1 MMFPDWKLQ
10 ELLAL
15 IRHRYPDWES
25 FSHPAFVAEET
36 APKRASVQKAQQLL
50 SQSALDALLA
60 QGDFDG
66 FVDRLNRLAK
76 DNNLLWRLAPSSG
89 DTAVLYHPN
98 LDTPT
103 FCVQMRNLLYG
114 DRPSPERLQTFSDY
128 LKEQDLPNKW
138 PFATYYLFL
147 CHPDADMFVKPRTAR
162 WFLKFTWA
170 EEPEEELALKT
181 KVLISMFPGAGSYG
195 ALLAHSAELRQA
207 LSPFGAR
214 DMVDV
219 QSFVWVCEQ
228 ESREQSGRLDARG
241 QVELDVPPTLSVLPM
256 PVAYQ
261 VAAPT
266 AVLHETAVPEPPAPL
281 PSPTEPVSPY
291 TLANCAAE
299 TGWPEAELQ
308 RWVNAMQ
315 RKGQAILY
323 GPPGTGKTFMAQ
335 KLAQYLAG
343 QGDGFW
349 ELVQFH
355 PAYTYEAFVQGIR
368 PFTDDSGH
376 LHYELV
382 HGRFRQFCARAAQHS
397 GPCVLVIDEINRA
410 NLASVFGELMYL
422 LEYRQAAI
430 ELAEGGYAAGQSTT
444 RFSIP
449 ANVYLIGTM
458 NTADRSIAL
467 VDHALRRRFA
477 FIHLPPDAQTLRHY
491 HQHTGCNPDALIK
504 IVERLNRQ
512 IADPHYALGYTFFM
526 HPALPTHLEAIWRM
540 EIEPYLEE
548 YFFDQP
554 DQVELFRWAKIRQ
567 DLLDLLDS

>member
-1 MMFPDWKLQ
+1 MFPDWKLQ

-15 IRHRYPDWES
+15 MRRRYPDWES
-25 FSHPAFVAEET
+25 FSHPAFVADEIT
-36 APKRASVQKAQQLL
+36 TKRASVKKAGQML
-50 SQSALDALLA
+50 SQSALDDLLS

-66 FVDRLNRLAK
+66 FIDRLNRLAK
-76 DNNLLWRLAPSSG
+76 DNNLLWRLAPASG
-89 DTAVLYHPN
+89 DTAVLYHPA

-103 FCVQMRNLLYG
+103 FCTHLRNLLYG
-114 DRPSPERLQTFSDY
+114 DRSSPERLQTFSDY

-147 CHPDADMFVKPRTAR
+147 CHPDSDIFVKPRTAR
-162 WFLKFTWA
+162 WFLKFVWA
-170 EEPEEELALKT
+170 EGPDDDTALKT
-181 KVLISMFPGAGSYG
+181 KILISMAPGAGSYE
-195 ALLAHSAELRQA
+195 AVLTHAAELRQA
-207 LSPFGAR
+207 LAPFGVQ

-219 QSFVWVCEQ
+219 QSFIWVCEQ

-241 QVELDVPPTLSVLPM
+241 QVELDVPPALPAL
-256 PVAYQ
+256 PIAYQ
-261 VAAPT
+261 VAAPV
-266 AVLHETAVPEPPAPL
+266 AVLQETAASTVLSASVPT
-281 PSPTEPVSPY
+281 PTTTSPY
-291 TLANCAAE
+291 ALVDCAAE
-299 TGWPEAELQ
+299 TGWPEEELQ
-308 RWVNAMQ
+308 RWVGAIQ
-315 RKGQAILY
+315 RKGQGILY

-368 PFTDDSGH
+368 PFTDDNGH

-382 HGRFRQFCARAAQHS
+382 DGRFRQFCARAAQHT
-397 GPCVLVIDEINRA
+397 GPCVLIIDEINRA

-422 LEYRQAAI
+422 LEYRHAAI
-430 ELAEGGYAAGQSTT
+430 ELAEGGQTTT

-449 ANVYLIGTM
+449 ANVHLIGTM

-477 FIHLPPDAQTLRHY
+477 FIHLPPNAQTLRHY
-491 HQHTGCNPDALIK
+491 HQRAGYNLDALIK
-504 IVERLNRQ
+504 MVERLNRQ
-512 IADPHYALGYTFFM
+512 IADPHYALGYAFFM
-526 HPALPTHLEAIWRM
+526 HPELSTHLEAIWRM

-554 DQVELFRWAKIRQ
+554 DQVEMFRWSKIHKEIPG
-567 DLLDLLDS
+567 L

>member
-1 MMFPDWKLQ
+1 MFPDWKLQ

-15 IRHRYPDWES
+15 VRRRYPDWES
-25 FSHPAFVAEET
+25 LAHPAFVADEI

-50 SQSALDALLA
+50 SQQVLDDLLA

-66 FVDRLNRLAK
+66 FIDRLNRLAK
-76 DNNLLWRLAPSSG
+76 DNTLLWRLAPASG
-89 DTAVLYHPN
+89 DTAVLYHPA
-98 LDTPT
+98 LDAPT
-103 FCVQMRNLLYG
+103 FCTHLRNLLYG
-114 DRPSPERLQTFSDY
+114 DRAAPERLQTFSDY

-147 CHPDADMFVKPRTAR
+147 CHPDSDLFVKPRTAR
-162 WFLKFTWA
+162 WFLKFMWA
-170 EEPEEELALKT
+170 EGPDDDAALKT
-181 KVLISMFPGAGSYG
+181 KVLISMAPGAGSYA
-195 ALLAHSAELRQA
+195 ALLTHAAELRHA
-207 LSPFGAR
+207 LVPFGAR

-241 QVELDVPPTLSVLPM
+241 QVELDVPPPLPVLPI
-256 PVAYQ
+256 AYQ
-261 VAAPT
+261 AVAPV
-266 AVLHETAVPEPPAPL
+266 AVLHETAVTPPFHTTPPESSTTA
-281 PSPTEPVSPY
+281 Y
-291 TLANCAAE
+291 TLADCAAE
-299 TGWPEAELQ
+299 TGWPEEELQ
-308 RWVNAMQ
+308 RWLNALQ

-335 KLAQYLAG
+335 KLAQHLAS

-368 PFTDDSGH
+368 PLTDADGH

-382 HGRFRQFCARAAQHS
+382 HGRFRHFCARAAQAS
-397 GPCVLVIDEINRA
+397 GPGVLIIDEINRA

-430 ELAEGGYAAGQSTT
+430 QLAEDSHMST
-444 RFSIP
+444 RFHIP
-449 ANVYLIGTM
+449 ANVYLLGTM

-477 FIHLPPDAQTLRHY
+477 FIHLPPNPETLRHY
-491 HQHTGCNPDALIK
+491 HRQTGYNPDALIQL
-504 IVERLNRQ
+504 VERINRQ
-512 IADPHYALGYTFFM
+512 IVDPHYALGYSFFM
-526 HPALPTHLEAIWRM
+526 HPALPDHLEDIWHM

-548 YFFDQP
+548 QFFDKP
-554 DQVELFRWAKIRQ
+554 DQVELLRWSKIDQ
-567 DLLDLLDS
+567 DLSGLS

>member
-1 MMFPDWKLQ
+1 MFPDWKLQ

-15 IRHRYPDWES
+15 VRRRYPDWES
-25 FSHPAFVAEET
+25 FSHPAFVADEI
-36 APKRASVQKAQQLL
+36 AYKQASAQKAQQLL
-50 SQSALDALLA
+50 SQSALDGLLS

-66 FVDRLNRLAK
+66 FIDRLNRLAK
-76 DNNLLWRLAPSSG
+76 DNNLLWRLAPASG
-89 DTAVLYHPN
+89 DTAVLYHPG

-103 FCVQMRNLLYG
+103 FCTHMRNLLYG
-114 DRPSPERLQTFSDY
+114 DRPAPERLQTFSDY
-128 LKEQDLPNKW
+128 LKEHDLPNKW

-147 CHPDADMFVKPRTAR
+147 CHPDSDIFVKPRTAR
-162 WFLKFTWA
+162 WFLKFVWA
-170 EEPEEELALKT
+170 EGPDDDTALKT
-181 KVLISMFPGAGSYG
+181 KVLISMAPGAGSYG
-195 ALLAHSAELRQA
+195 ALLAHAAELRDVLA
-207 LSPFGAR
+207 PFGAR

-241 QVELDVPPTLSVLPM
+241 QVELDVPPVL

-261 VAAPT
+261 VAAPV
-266 AVLHETAVPEPPAPL
+266 AVLQETAVPHTPNAEMPVSLPAPY
-281 PSPTEPVSPY
+281 S
-291 TLANCAAE
+291 LAECAAE
-299 TGWPEAELQ
+299 TGWPEQELQ
-308 RWVNAMQ
+308 QWVSAIE

-335 KLAQYLAG
+335 KLAQHLAG

-355 PAYTYEAFVQGIR
+355 PSYTYEAFMQGIR
-368 PFTDDSGH
+368 PLTDANGQ

-382 HGRFRQFCARAAQHS
+382 HGRFRQFCARAAQHT
-397 GPCVLVIDEINRA
+397 GPCVLIIDEINRA

-422 LEYRQAAI
+422 LEYRHAAI
-430 ELAEGGYAAGQSTT
+430 DLTEGGQTT
-444 RFSIP
+444 ARFSIP

-477 FIHLPPDAQTLRHY
+477 FIHLPPNPQTLRHY
-491 HQHTGCNPDALIK
+491 HRHSGFDLDALIK

-526 HPALPTHLEAIWRM
+526 QPSLPIHLEAIWRM

-548 YFFDQP
+548 YFFDRP
-554 DQVELFRWAKIRQ
+554 DQVELFRWSKINAEIPG
-567 DLLDLLDS
+567 L